1 MKRTFL
7 MLMIALSTGSA
18 VYANNSAKNNEHE
31 HTTAM
36 QALLQDLRQ
45 KVANAPSGTTYS
57 VKESKDGNIVVI
69 SPLGKHTI
77 ERCSDGSY
85 SFMGVKAKL
94 ITAKNGVYTV
104 RTSLGTWVINTH
116 KGTVTKK

>member
-85 SFMGVKAKL
+85 SFMGMKAKL

-116 KGTVTKK
+116 KGTVTKN